1 MRSVKLV
8 RARESGVNRDRAR
21 GSGRRGGAKRKDEE
35 RKKEMRKKEETTEDL
50 IHLTWAIREHIG
62 HFV

>member
-1 MRSVKLV
+1 MR
-8 RARESGVNRDRAR
+8 
-21 GSGRRGGAKRKDEE
+21 KRNE
-35 RKKEMRKKEETTEDL
+35 KKEETTEDL

>member
-1 MRSVKLV
+1 MIERGEQKWKKK
-8 RARESGVNRDRAR
+8 RCKKDGKREM
-21 GSGRRGGAKRKDEE
+21 
-35 RKKEMRKKEETTEDL
+35 KKKKKETTEDL